1 MPCPAQG
8 DPVAAFSGN
17 LGVTTSGHI
26 AGKYRMIRRLA
37 GGGMGE
43 VYLAAADGPAGFR
56 KPAVIKRILPHFAN
70 DPEFVQMFVK
80 EARLAA
86 ALDHPNIVRVY
97 DFGEAGGS
105 FFYVME
111 YLHGDSLAGLLPKL
125 AQSDRRL
132 PLVHALTVGLGVS
145 AGLHFAHELRGPD
158 DAPSGL
164 VHRDV
169 SPANVFLTGAGEV
182 KLLDFGIAKVMS
194 STGVTRDGVRKGKV
208 PYMSP
213 EQCIGAPLDRRSD
226 VFALGILLYEM
237 TTMTR
242 LFRADNEF
250 ATMNLITSGEVPPP
264 SRRVADYPPAL
275 EAVVLKALSRDRE
288 HRHATAL
295 ALHEDLERVADE
307 LGLRPSPLALGRF
320 VHELV
325 GEQAAPSLPA
335 LPADDAQTVHFFAAL
350 NDALT
355 TRDGP
360 PPDAPVPVASTSTP
374 NSSTPTRAEP
384 SPRRRSP
391 VAPLLL
397 GGAALA
403 ALALA
408 WRPSSSQPA
417 ALAETESRDVDAPS
431 PAPSPVAPVIA
442 TPPPAPPP
450 TPPPTEA
457 TPEPTSATRPNK
469 ARTGTKKKPA
479 RKDNVLDA
487 LRPSH

>member
-1 MPCPAQG
+1 
-8 DPVAAFSGN
+8 
-17 LGVTTSGHI
+17 
-26 AGKYRMIRRLA
+26 
-37 GGGMGE
+37 MGE
-43 VYLAAADGPAGFR
+43 VYLAAAGGPAGFS
-56 KPAVIKRILPHFAN
+56 KLTVIKRILPHFAN
-70 DPEFVQMFVK
+70 DPEFVKMFVK

-105 FFYVME
+105 FFYAME

-125 AQSDRRL
+125 AQADRRL
-132 PLVHALTVGLGVS
+132 PLVHALTIGLGVS

-158 DAPSGL
+158 GAPLEL

-237 TTMTR
+237 TTLTR

-250 ATMNLITSGEVPPP
+250 ATMNMITAGELPPP
-264 SRRVADYPPAL
+264 SQRVADYPPAL
-275 EAVVLKALSRDRE
+275 EAVVLKALSRERE

-295 ALHEDLERVADE
+295 ELHEDLEHVADE

-325 GEQAAPSLPA
+325 GKEDAPHAAAAPPE
-335 LPADDAQTVHFFAAL
+335 DARTVIFFDAL
-350 NDALT
+350 NDVLT
-355 TRDGP
+355 ARDGP
-360 PPDAPVPVASTSTP
+360 RPEPPGPSAPRSEPEPARRKAAPVL
-374 NSSTPTRAEP
+374 
-384 SPRRRSP
+384 
-391 VAPLLL
+391 PLLL
-397 GGAALA
+397 GLA
-403 ALALA
+403 ALVGLALT
-408 WRPSSSQPA
+408 WRPPPA
-417 ALAETESRDVDAPS
+417 SLAEPTPPAE
-431 PAPSPVAPVIA
+431 PAPRELAP
-442 TPPPAPPP
+442 PEPAPPP
-450 TPPPTEA
+450 AEVSPAAPPSPSPA
-457 TPEPTSATRPNK
+457 SQVADVAGPEPSPMWRSNK
-469 ARTGTKKKPA
+469 PRSTAKKKA
-479 RKDNVLDA
+479 GKKENVLDA
-487 LRPSH
+487 LRPSK

>member
-1 MPCPAQG
+1 
-8 DPVAAFSGN
+8 
-17 LGVTTSGHI
+17 
-26 AGKYRMIRRLA
+26 MIRRLA

-242 LFRADNEF
+242 LYRADNEF

-360 PPDAPVPVASTSTP
+360 PPAAPVAIAPTPPPTSTSTRP
-374 NSSTPTRAEP
+374 EP
-384 SPRRRSP
+384 ARRRRSP
-391 VAPLLL
+391 LVPLLL
-397 GGAALA
+397 GGAALS

-417 ALAETESRDVDAPS
+417 ALAGPEAPDLDAPS

-442 TPPPAPPP
+442 TPPPASPP

-457 TPEPTSATRPNK
+457 TPEPTSTARPNK